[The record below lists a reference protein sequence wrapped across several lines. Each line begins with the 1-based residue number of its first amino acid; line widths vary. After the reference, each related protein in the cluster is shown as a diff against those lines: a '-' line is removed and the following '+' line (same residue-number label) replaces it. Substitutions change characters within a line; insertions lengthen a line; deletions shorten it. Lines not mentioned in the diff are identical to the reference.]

1 MGVLTDIWE
10 SQKKWDELEKERKRK
25 RREAKLRKKQL
36 ENEEVIVDEETGEV
50 IKTESNIIY
59 SGGVLCYR
67 KYDVPEFVEEKPKLK
82 VNGEPTER
90 FRIRYGKYLA
100 FVNFIKYIR
109 SKKYF
114 SILTLAQTSRPLIA
128 IWGSQPQ
135 VKTALDEL
143 QEMKLIIK
151 DSDSYQKGVAGKSY
165 VYIYENEQ
173 KLIEYCKKYKI
184 EAYQV
189 KEFEVLTEEEKTQ
202 FLQKFKTKADED
214 IKDQVKFGSNLYLK
228 RPKGVSVRSFEKTLL
243 GYLMENYPSFAV
255 FTELVK
261 RINDTYY
268 AGNDELKLKFEP
280 KFTWSDRNFKNGTF
294 KNDYAVTKIG
304 IRVSN
309 KLCSAKKGDT
319 LDPKTKV
326 KLRKDVLKRYGFN
339 FCKDITSSVPR
350 VSCALTYGVWI
361 KDEVDLYKK
370 IFYSYKPNGTDEEF
384 KEEREA
390 IKKLLFRTYFDDSDG
405 NLVKNTWNKM
415 VHNVVSHDEVE
426 EHMVKLRRAV
436 EEVLGGIT
444 YGSYVFY
451 VESLIYIDALHS
463 LLEKGY
469 DVWLVYDCFYG
480 KGFGTEEEFIEYVL
494 DAVFIS
500 FVRFKFA
507 LDFRAWDEIY
517 KDEKVK

>member
-1 MGVLTDIWE
+1 MGILTDIWE

-25 RREAKLRKKQL
+25 RREAKLKKKQL

-50 IKTESNIIY
+50 IKTESNIIWY
-59 SGGVLCYR
+59 GGVLCYR
-67 KYDVPEFVEEKPKLK
+67 KYDAPEFVEEEPKHK
-82 VNGEPTER
+82 VNGELTER
-90 FRIRYGKYLA
+90 FRIRYSKYLA
-100 FVNFIKYIR
+100 FVNFVKYIR
-109 SKKYF
+109 PKKYF
-114 SILTLAQTSRPLIA
+114 PILTLAQTLGPLIA
-128 IWGSQPQ
+128 IWDSQPQ

-143 QEMKLIIK
+143 QKLKLIVK

-184 EAYQV
+184 EAYQI
-189 KEFEVLTEEEKTQ
+189 KEFEVLTEEEKTK
-202 FLQKFKTKADED
+202 LLDEFKKKSDED
-214 IKDQVKFGSNLYLK
+214 IKDKVKFRSDLYLK
-228 RPKGVSVRSFEKTLL
+228 RPEGTSVPTFEKTLL

-255 FTELVK
+255 FRELVD
-261 RINDTYY
+261 RINNTYY
-268 AGNDELKLKFEP
+268 TGEERKGLKLKFEP
-280 KFTWSDRNFKNGTF
+280 KFTWSDRKFKNGTF

-309 KLCSAKKGDT
+309 QYCSSKKGDT

-326 KLRKDVLKRYGFN
+326 KLRKEILNRYGFN
-339 FCKDITSSVPR
+339 FEQDITSSVPR
-350 VSCALTYGVWI
+350 VSLALTYGDWVYN
-361 KDEVDLYKK
+361 EVDIYKK
-370 IFYSYKPNGTDEEF
+370 IFNFYKPDGTDEEF

-451 VESLIYIDALHS
+451 VESLIYIDTLHC

-480 KGFGTEEEFIEYVL
+480 KGFGSDAEFKKYVL
-494 DAVFIS
+494 DAVVVSFI
-500 FVRFKFA
+500 RFKFA
-507 LDFRAWDEIY
+507 NTFGNWKEIY
-517 KDEKVK
+517 LD